1 MILASSR
8 FLYVY
13 YSIYHDIMSKEIKV
27 KLDDGCYDRLME
39 FKRVFD
45 HLMERETTMN
55 NYLSLII
62 EAGMDNMLEHVM
74 PKDTDVLWSTL
85 KELNKEDPEF
95 FSNFILKTID
105 KTSEDQKVE
114 IKDKIDY
121 YIR

>member
-1 MILASSR
+1 M
-8 FLYVY
+8 
-13 YSIYHDIMSKEIKV
+13 E
-27 KLDDGCYDRLME
+27 LDDGCYDRLME

-45 HLMERETTMN
+45 HLMEQETAMN

-95 FSNFILKTID
+95 FSNFILKTLD
-105 KTSEDQKVE
+105 KSSDNKKVE
-114 IKDKIDY
+114 LKDKIDY